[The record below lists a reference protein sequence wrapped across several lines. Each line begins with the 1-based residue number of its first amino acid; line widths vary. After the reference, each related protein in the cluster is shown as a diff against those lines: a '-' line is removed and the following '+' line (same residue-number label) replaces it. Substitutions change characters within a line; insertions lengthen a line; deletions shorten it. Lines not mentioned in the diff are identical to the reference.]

1 MHTRNRTVRAQ
12 RGQGSPPR
20 KSVQGAPP
28 VRRKKGANKKNDG
41 LINVVLYMVNARG
54 DTYTNELV
62 CQRTDTMGGFH
73 NGMLHNSAGMK
84 DKGSAVA
91 YSQSNKGLGLGFCV
105 GDLEVVND
113 TANISAQLNEFDD
126 LSDGGGKAGSDDEVT
141 GALRLLF
148 I

>member
-1 MHTRNRTVRAQ
+1 MLLRNRTVRAQ
-12 RGQGSPPR
+12 RGQGSPLR

-28 VRRKKGANKKNDG
+28 ARRKKGANKKNNG
-41 LINVVLYMVNARG
+41 LINVVVHRKDATG

-62 CQRTDTMGGFH
+62 CQRTDTMFDFN
-73 NGMLHNSAGMK
+73 NGMLHSYAGMK
-84 DKGSAVA
+84 NKWSAVA
-91 YSQSNKGLGLGFCV
+91 YSQNNIGLGL

-126 LSDGGGKAGSDDEVT
+126 LSDGGGKAGSDDKVT